1 MIRSTAVVVA
11 CLLLAGCGDG
21 PLGAAEGPSSAPADA
36 PASAGPDYAGDF
48 DLIGTEPFWAG
59 KVRAEQLTFDRMEGG
74 AVGLPNPGV
83 RIDGEQ
89 GVWDAEQPA
98 EPGAEGEKP
107 GHRLVFRLTPQPCS
121 DGMSDR
127 VFTHAA
133 EVWLDG
139 ATFKGC
145 AARPED
151 LARQGRP

>member
-11 CLLLAGCGDG
+11 CVLLAGCGDG
-21 PLGAAEGPSSAPADA
+21 PLGAAEGATSAPADA
-36 PASAGPDYAGDF
+36 PAGVAPGPDYAGDF
-48 DLIGTEPFWAG
+48 DLVGTEPFWAG
-59 KVRAEQLTFDRMEGG
+59 RVRDEALTLDRMEGG
-74 AVGLPNPGV
+74 AVSLSNPGV

-98 EPGAEGEKP
+98 EAGAA

-127 VFTHAA
+127 VFSHAA

-139 ATFKGC
+139 ATLRGC
-145 AARPED
+145 AARTED

>member
-11 CLLLAGCGDG
+11 CVLLAGCGDG
-21 PLGAAEGPSSAPADA
+21 PLGAAEGATSAPADA
-36 PASAGPDYAGDF
+36 PAGVAPGPDYAGDF
-48 DLIGTEPFWAG
+48 DLVGTEPFWAG
-59 KVRAEQLTFDRMEGG
+59 RVRDEALTLDRMEGG
-74 AVGLPNPGV
+74 AVSLSNPGV

-98 EPGAEGEKP
+98 EAGAE

-127 VFTHAA
+127 VFSHAA

-139 ATFKGC
+139 ATLRGC
-145 AARPED
+145 AARTED

>member
-21 PLGAAEGPSSAPADA
+21 PLGAAEGATSAPADA
-36 PASAGPDYAGDF
+36 PAGVAPGPDYAGDF
-48 DLIGTEPFWAG
+48 DLVGTEPFWAG
-59 KVRAEQLTFDRMEGG
+59 KVREGALTLDRMEGG
-74 AVGLPNPGV
+74 AVALPNPGV

-89 GVWDAEQPA
+89 GVWDAEQP
-98 EPGAEGEKP
+98 GEAGVE

-127 VFTHAA
+127 VFSHAA

-139 ATFKGC
+139 TTFKGC
-145 AARPED
+145 AARAED

>member
-21 PLGAAEGPSSAPADA
+21 PLGAAEGAAPAPADA
-36 PASAGPDYAGDF
+36 PAGAAAGPDYAGDF
-48 DLIGTEPFWAG
+48 DLVGTEPFWAG
-59 KVRAEQLTFDRMEGG
+59 KVRAETLSLDRMEGG
-74 AVGLPNPGV
+74 AVSLPNPGV

-89 GVWDAEQPA
+89 GVWDAEQPGEA
-98 EPGAEGEKP
+98 EAE

-127 VFTHAA
+127 VFSHAA

-145 AARPED
+145 AARTED
-151 LARQGRP
+151 LAKQGRP

>member
-1 MIRSTAVVVA
+1 MTRSAVVFAA

-21 PLGAAEGPSSAPADA
+21 PLGAAEGASSVPADA
-36 PASAGPDYAGDF
+36 PAGAAPGPDYAGDF
-48 DLIGTEPFWAG
+48 DLAGTEPFWVG
-59 KVRAEQLTFDRMEGG
+59 RVREGGLTLDRMEGG
-74 AVGLPNPGV
+74 AVTLSNPGV

-89 GVWDAEQPA
+89 GVWDAEA
-98 EPGAEGEKP
+98 GAPTGGQ

-139 ATFKGC
+139 TTFKGC

-151 LARQGRP
+151 LARQARP

>member
-21 PLGAAEGPSSAPADA
+21 PLGAAEGAAPAPADA
-36 PASAGPDYAGDF
+36 PAGAAAGPDYAGDL
-48 DLIGTEPFWAG
+48 DLVGTEPFWAG
-59 KVRAEQLTFDRMEGG
+59 KVWAETLSLDRMEGG
-74 AVGLPNPGV
+74 AVSLPNPGV

-89 GVWDAEQPA
+89 GVWDAEQPGEA
-98 EPGAEGEKP
+98 EAE

-127 VFTHAA
+127 VFSHAA

-145 AARPED
+145 AARTED
-151 LARQGRP
+151 LAKQGRP